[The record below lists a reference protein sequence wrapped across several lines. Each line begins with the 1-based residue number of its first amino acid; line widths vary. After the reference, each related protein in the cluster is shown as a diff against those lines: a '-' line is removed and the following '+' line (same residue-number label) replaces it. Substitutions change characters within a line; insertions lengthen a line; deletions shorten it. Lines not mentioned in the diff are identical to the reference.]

1 MNLQIRM
8 NDDRTLVLTT
18 EDGKPLPG
26 QKAVAWNHVGQ
37 DSLGEISIDFLI
49 DGTTIAFSTE
59 PVTEPKGSLPEA
71 SAAFAALSPENRAR
85 FLTMYGL
92 FTRPPTSFEEGMRK
106 AAESVRRFAEAYPT
120 GGTIAAALE
129 AQKKAAD
136 LLHKGE
142 EIMKVG
148 GRGDRGAF
156 MRNAVEEAKP
166 KIEKAVRSAIKKAAK
181 S

>member
-26 QKAVAWNHVGQ
+26 QRAVAWSHLGR
-37 DSLGEISIDFLI
+37 DSLGEISIDFMI
-49 DGTTIAFSTE
+49 DGTSIAFSTE
-59 PVTEPKGSLPEA
+59 PVTKPTGSLPEA

-92 FTRPPTSFEEGMRK
+92 FTRPPTSFEEGMRRVAE
-106 AAESVRRFAEAYPT
+106 AARRFAAAYPT
-120 GGTIAAALE
+120 GGTIGAALE

-136 LLHKGE
+136 VMRKGE
-142 EIMKVG
+142 EIM
-148 GRGDRGAF
+148 
-156 MRNAVEEAKP
+156 
-166 KIEKAVRSAIKKAAK
+166 
-181 S
+181 